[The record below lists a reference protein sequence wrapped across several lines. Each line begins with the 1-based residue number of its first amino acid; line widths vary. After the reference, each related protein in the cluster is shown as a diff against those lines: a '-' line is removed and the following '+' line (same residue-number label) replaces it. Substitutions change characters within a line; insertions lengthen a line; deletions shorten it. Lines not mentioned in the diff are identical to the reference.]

1 MDLASF
7 NCRREAFIS
16 KTLEFNSCKSDF
28 TKARA
33 KELAEEGAGYIAKG
47 ASAVTKETLQT
58 IDWIFG
64 SVPQTSDSDEST
76 SKVDA
81 TEAGHPPA
89 AARVECDTVF
99 TVELLAVRSISS

>member
-81 TEAGHPPA
+81 TE
-89 AARVECDTVF
+89 
-99 TVELLAVRSISS
+99 